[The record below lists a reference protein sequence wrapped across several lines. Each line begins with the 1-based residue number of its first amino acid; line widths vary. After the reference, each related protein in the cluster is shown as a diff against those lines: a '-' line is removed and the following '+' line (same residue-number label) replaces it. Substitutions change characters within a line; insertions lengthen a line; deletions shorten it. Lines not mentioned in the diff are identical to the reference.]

1 MAQRLV
7 RRLCQKCAIPD
18 DRPST
23 VSLCPDTETGT
34 APLQAV
40 GCDDCG
46 GSGYAGRIGIYS
58 YLHLSEEVR
67 AAIRDTAG
75 ESELERI
82 ARKIGFVSLEEAAIR
97 LISSGQ
103 TSFDEASRVMGVLVP
118 PFVTASQTIDVAGA
132 PSVLV
137 TEHAVVETPSG
148 RPRKKKILLV
158 EDDENLRFVPPM
170 VLERA
175 MYEVVPAT
183 NGQEALDE
191 VFINRP
197 DLIVCDLMMP
207 HMDGTE
213 TVQILRRDPET
224 RKIPVLMLTAAD
236 SVENEIKLIQTGA
249 DDFVSKTADQRV
261 LLSRVDRLLQRS
273 NAAK

>member
-1 MAQRLV
+1 
-7 RRLCQKCAIPD
+7 
-18 DRPST
+18 
-23 VSLCPDTETGT
+23 
-34 APLQAV
+34 
-40 GCDDCG
+40 
-46 GSGYAGRIGIYS
+46 
-58 YLHLSEEVR
+58 
-67 AAIRDTAG
+67 
-75 ESELERI
+75 
-82 ARKIGFVSLEEAAIR
+82 
-97 LISSGQ
+97 
-103 TSFDEASRVMGVLVP
+103 
-118 PFVTASQTIDVAGA
+118 
-132 PSVLV
+132 
-137 TEHAVVETPSG
+137 
-148 RPRKKKILLV
+148 
-158 EDDENLRFVPPM
+158 M

-175 MYEVVPAT
+175 MYEVVQAT